1 MSNYD
6 WQSWPSPFREEAQP
20 LAEQQAAA
28 AADID
33 RLEKLLAARQH
44 DQARYR
50 QESAVQV
57 DSDPRKLATAMSLTA
72 ATGAIVAAIEGELNQ
87 ARHRHHTAGR
97 QLGDIYTR
105 VSTIQHRAKRLERE
119 QEELNK
125 RREQRLP
132 EWARQKE
139 AATP

>member
-1 MSNYD
+1 MN
-6 WQSWPSPFREEAQP
+6 WQDLPEPFLSEARP
-20 LAEQQAAA
+20 LAEQQEQA
-28 AADID
+28 AADVA
-33 RLEKLLAARQH
+33 RLEKLLAARQS

-50 QESAVQV
+50 GESAVQV

-105 VSTIQHRAKRLERE
+105 HSVIMHRAKQLDRE

-125 RREQRLP
+125 RRRERLP